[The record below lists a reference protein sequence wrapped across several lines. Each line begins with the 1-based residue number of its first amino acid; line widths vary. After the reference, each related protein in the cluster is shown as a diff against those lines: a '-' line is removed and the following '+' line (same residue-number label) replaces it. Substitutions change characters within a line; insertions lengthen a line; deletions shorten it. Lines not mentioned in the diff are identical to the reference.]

1 MPTPTVTGIFDSL
14 SDAEKVTEELLE
26 AGIARHRIVVTRQDK
41 QGERYDPIVGKL
53 PDPDN
58 SGEAAR
64 NGPCVVS
71 VAARSHVD
79 KKHIAELMRR
89 NGARG
94 TIEGRS

>member
-26 AGIARHRIVVTRQDK
+26 AGIARHRIVISLQER
-41 QGERYDPIVGKL
+41 QGERYEPIVGKL

-58 SGEAAR
+58 SAEAAR
-64 NGPCVVS
+64 SGPCVVS

-79 KKHIAELMRR
+79 KKHIAALMRR
-89 NGARG
+89 HGARG
-94 TIEGRS
+94 TVEGRS

>member
-26 AGIARHRIVVTRQDK
+26 AGIARHRIVVTRQERP
-41 QGERYDPIVGKL
+41 GERYEPIVGKL
-53 PDPDN
+53 PDPDK

-64 NGPCVVS
+64 SGPCVVS

-89 NGARG
+89 FGARG
-94 TIEGRS
+94 TVEGRT